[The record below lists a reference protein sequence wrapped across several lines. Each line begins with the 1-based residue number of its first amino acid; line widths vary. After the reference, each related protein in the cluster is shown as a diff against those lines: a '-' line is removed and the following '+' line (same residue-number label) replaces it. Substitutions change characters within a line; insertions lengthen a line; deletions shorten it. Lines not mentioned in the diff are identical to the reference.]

1 MLRDADF
8 QVMAFSAYAKLTPRD
23 VAACSQRYPSP
34 AQFRDNPAE
43 RLAFEQYVAMC
54 CNNDDTFLKPLLDSI
69 KQHNDR
75 VQRYHGI
82 LESMHAIP
90 YQQNLPTDV
99 RRVKKEPK
107 EEGPENHHRLILNP
121 RPPVRAGESVRHGQ
135 KGAPKAYTQPALAEC
150 WAAAAP
156 PTTSSMASAA
166 SPGTISSAI
175 LCEQPS
181 QEIWDGVSAAAAT

>member
-1 MLRDADF
+1 VPPDQGLAGMLRDADF

-34 AQFRDNPAE
+34 AQFRDDPAE

-99 RRVKKEPK
+99 RRVKKEP
-107 EEGPENHHRLILNP
+107 EEE
-121 RPPVRAGESVRHGQ
+121 GESVRHGQ

-166 SPGTISSAI
+166 SPGTSSSAT

-181 QEIWDGVSAAAAT
+181 QEIWDGASAAPAI